1 MRERDNRKNDLRKV
15 IVEIPTKMLNEKEQV
30 VNHREASHKNFV
42 YISADH
48 SELEDIEHLREIMMK
63 GYVEMSQINLKIATE
78 CLHVEYEAQHTME
91 RLVSGG

>member
-1 MRERDNRKNDLRKV
+1 MRERDNRERNLRKV
-15 IVEIPTKMLNEKEQV
+15 IVEIPTNMLNEKEQV

-42 YISADH
+42 YISANR
-48 SELEDIEHLREIMMK
+48 SEHDEMKELREMMMK
-63 GYVEMSQINLKIATE
+63 DYVEMSQINLTIARE